1 MSVNSIIVKD
11 FKVLTRDHRA
21 LVVLLLMPMVFIA
34 ILGFSTGRLIGWQ
47 NENTALT
54 LAVVYPV
61 KDALDERFVELLSK
75 REGLLVAVARDAA
88 DARRQVDQGSRTA
101 ALLIGPT
108 FAERVGRLRL
118 RDALQPDEG
127 PLASGL
133 TGLDISLYTVQT
145 QPVAEA
151 LARQLVWATLL
162 RFVVSEALE
171 HDPLARTYLTQTSPS
186 VTSQPVPMDQLAPS
200 PSLAAVDFRAMAYQI
215 IVPAYTVLF
224 AFFLINIMARSFL
237 AEQKLGTLDRLRVA
251 PVGRL
256 VVLIGKIAPFYL
268 LSMIQGVTLFAFG
281 RLLFGMSWGPAPA
294 MLLLVVAC
302 TSLAATTLGLLVA
315 VLVRTDAQVSAY
327 ANLLVIALGGLSGCF
342 MPRAWLPEAM
352 RTISLAI
359 PHAWSLIAYDQL
371 LTVPIPD
378 MRQVAICCAMLLL
391 FSLLFFVAGSWG
403 FRRMCHRQ
411 GG

>member
-11 FKVLTRDHRA
+11 LKVLTRDHRA

-54 LAVVYPV
+54 LAVDYPV
-61 KDALDERFVELLSK
+61 KDTLGERFVELLSR
-75 REGLLVAVARDAA
+75 REGLLVTVARDAV
-88 DARRQVDQGSRTA
+88 DARRRVDQGNRTA

-108 FAERVGRLRL
+108 FAERVGKLRL

-133 TGLDISLYTVQT
+133 TGLDIALYTAQT

-171 HDPLARTYLTQTSPS
+171 RDPLARTYLTQTSPS
-186 VTSQPVPMDQLAPS
+186 VSSQPAPIDPPAPM
-200 PSLAAVDFRAMAYQI
+200 PSLATVDFRAMAYQI

-256 VVLIGKIAPFYL
+256 VVLIGKMAPFYL
-268 LSMIQGVTLFAFG
+268 LSVIQGITLFAFG
-281 RLLFGMSWGPAPA
+281 RLLFGMSWGPTPG

-342 MPRAWLPEAM
+342 MPRAWLPETM
-352 RTISLAI
+352 RTVSLAI

-371 LTVPIPD
+371 LTVPMPD
-378 MRQVAICCAMLLL
+378 RHQVAICCAMLLL
-391 FSLLFFVAGSWG
+391 FSLLFLVTGSWG

-411 GG
+411 ES

>member
-1 MSVNSIIVKD
+1 MSVNSIMVKD
-11 FKVLTRDHRA
+11 LKVLTRDHRA

-34 ILGFSTGRLIGWQ
+34 ILGFSTGQLIGWQ
-47 NENTALT
+47 NENTTLT
-54 LAVVYPV
+54 LTVHYHPG
-61 KDALDERFVELLSK
+61 DTSGQRFVDRLSQ
-75 REGLLVAVARDAA
+75 REGLAVTVARDAA
-88 DARRQVDQGSRTA
+88 DARRQVDRGDRTA

-133 TGLDISLYTVQT
+133 AGLDLSIYTSQT
-145 QPVAEA
+145 QAIAEA
-151 LARQLVWATLL
+151 LTGQLVWATLL
-162 RFVVSEALE
+162 RFVASETLE
-171 HDPLARTYLTQTSPS
+171 RDPLARTYLEQSAPAASTQALPIE
-186 VTSQPVPMDQLAPS
+186 PLAPS
-200 PSLAAVDFRAMAYQI
+200 PSLETTDFRAMAYQI

-251 PVGRL
+251 PVGSL
-256 VVLIGKIAPFYL
+256 VVLFGKIAPFYL
-268 LSMIQGVTLFAFG
+268 LSIIQGVTLFVFG
-281 RLLFGMSWGPAPA
+281 RLLFGMSWGPAPG
-294 MLLLVVAC
+294 MLLFVVAC

-371 LTVPIPD
+371 LTVPMPD
-378 MRQVAICCAMLLL
+378 MLQVVICCVMLLL
-391 FSLLFFVAGSWG
+391 FSLLFLAAGCWG
-403 FRRMCHRQ
+403 FRQMCHRQ